1 MSAIIAKIPIFR
13 TLFKML
19 HQEVV
24 LGLSLADWLA
34 LCWFVLCWAGYTRY
48 AERKALRR
56 DCLASVLHRQRRRW
70 MHEMLGRENRVA
82 DASLMANLERN
93 VAFFASSTL
102 IILAGVFTVLS
113 ATDKAISIAAELP
126 FAVGA
131 SAAAWEVKLILLA
144 GVFVYAFF
152 KFTWSLRQYGFAAVV
167 IGMAPGTDSRH
178 DVNLQTFADEAA
190 QVISRAAL
198 AFNLGLRS
206 YYYGLAFLIWFVNPW
221 FFALATTW
229 VVAVLYRREFK
240 SNVLQALVR
249 TYNA

>member
-1 MSAIIAKIPIFR
+1 MV
-13 TLFKML
+13 L
-19 HQEVV
+19 HQEIV

-34 LCWFVLCWAGYTRY
+34 VSWFMLCWAGYTSY
-48 AERKALRR
+48 AERKAKQR
-56 DCLASVLHRQRRRW
+56 DCLSSILHRQRKRW
-70 MHEMLGRENRVA
+70 MSEMLARDNRVA
-82 DASLMANLERN
+82 DAALLANLERN

-126 FAVGA
+126 FAVDA
-131 SAAAWEVKLILLA
+131 PAAAWEVKLILLT
-144 GVFVYAFF
+144 GIFVYAFF
-152 KFTWSLRQYGFAAVV
+152 KFTWSLRQYGFASVV
-167 IGMAPGTDSRH
+167 IGMAPGNGSRERVNPDS
-178 DVNLQTFADEAA
+178 FAEEAA

-206 YYYGLAFLIWFVNPW
+206 YYFGLAFLIWFLNPW

-229 VVAVLYRREFK
+229 VVGVLYRREFK